1 MNMPTKPNRAGQ
13 QQNYVPQGNGDASGE
28 YADEATGSNIHFV
41 NFKKPDDDSP
51 LNTAKGRFTDIEESI
66 NYIGTSIK
74 NYETFRKEHKQEY
87 GNYYE
92 HDLDRINA
100 LHHSEIVK
108 DKSSIIKMANAYKA
122 AADKGKPYWI
132 VNDALYGG
140 KCCYFKATKKD
151 PDQKG
156 IIIQP
161 NVFRESSTSYGSTWF
176 HENGHLL
183 DNTFNDGQGN
193 YSSDYISKKYND
205 TLEHILDEEFKTYF
219 TKARK
224 QEIIDKIEALRDE
237 VYAYYGYDYRA
248 MEQQKKELN
257 AQILPYKQE
266 LKQKYD
272 ELQQKLDNHEI
283 DYWRYLSLRDSY
295 KTRYQNQTYALT
307 WKISRLISKDR
318 KADIEAEVAKK
329 VYQTYSTITDMYS
342 SLGRGRL
349 HPEYGGYHD
358 RKYWQSEKSK
368 RVKEFFAEAFSGK
381 TLDDT
386 HLAQLKEAF
395 PKSVE
400 IFEEI
405 YNELK

>member
-1 MNMPTKPNRAGQ
+1 MPTKPNRAGQ

-28 YADEATGSNIHFV
+28 YADEATGSNIHFT
-41 NFKKPDDDSP
+41 NFKKPDEDSP
-51 LNTAKGRFTDIEESI
+51 LNTKKSHFTDVKESVEYISSYIE
-66 NYIGTSIK
+66 
-74 NYETFRKEHKQEY
+74 NYETYREQNKSTMGFYSK
-87 GNYYE
+87 
-92 HDLDRINA
+92 HDLQKIAN
-100 LHHSEIVK
+100 LHNSDAVK
-108 DKSSIIKMANAYKA
+108 DKSSLVKMANAYKA

-132 VNDALYGG
+132 VNDAMYSGR
-140 KCCYFKATKKD
+140 CCYFKQIKGD

-156 IIIQP
+156 ILIQP
-161 NVFRESSTSYGSTWF
+161 NVFEEGSTVYGSTWF

-193 YSSDYISKKYND
+193 YSVEYVSKKYND
-205 TLEHILDEEFKTYF
+205 TLEHVLDDEFKTYF

-237 VYAYYGYDYRA
+237 VYAYYGYDYKA
-248 MEQQKKELN
+248 MEQQRKELN
-257 AQILPYKQE
+257 AAILPYKQE
-266 LKQKYD
+266 LKEKYA
-272 ELQQKLDNHEI
+272 ELENKLNSGEI
-283 DYWRYLSLRDSY
+283 DYWAYLRLRSSY
-295 KTRYQNQTYALT
+295 KARYQNQTNYIT
-307 WKISRLISKDR
+307 YKISRLISKDR
-318 KADIEAEVAKK
+318 KADIESEVARR
-329 VYQTYSTITDMYS
+329 VYQKYSTITDMYS
-342 SLGRGRL
+342 SLGKGRL

-358 RKYWQSEKSK
+358 KKYWQTEKSK

>member
-1 MNMPTKPNRAGQ
+1 MPTKPNRAGQ

-28 YADEATGSNIHFV
+28 YADEATGSNIHFT
-41 NFKKPDDDSP
+41 NFKKPDEDSP
-51 LNTAKGRFTDIEESI
+51 LNTKKSHFTDVTEATDYIAASI
-66 NYIGTSIK
+66 R
-74 NYETFRKEHKQEY
+74 NYESFRKEHKQEY
-87 GNYYE
+87 GHYWE
-92 HDLDRINA
+92 HDIGSINL
-100 LHHSEIVK
+100 LHDSDIVK
-108 DKSSIIKMANAYKA
+108 DKNSLIKMANAYKA
-122 AADKGKPYWI
+122 AADRGKPYWF
-132 VNDALYGG
+132 VNDAMYGG
-140 KCCYFKATKKD
+140 KCCYFTRAKSD

-161 NVFRESSTSYGSTWF
+161 NVFKEGSVVYGSTWF

-183 DNTFNDGQGN
+183 DNTFNEGQGH
-193 YSSDYISKKYND
+193 YSIDYVSKKYGD
-205 TLEHILDEEFKTYF
+205 TLEHVLDSEFKTYF
-219 TKARK
+219 TKERK
-224 QEIIDKIEALRDE
+224 QEIIDKIESLRNQ
-237 VYAYYGYDYRA
+237 VYESYGYNYQE
-248 MEQQKKELN
+248 MEQQRKELN
-257 AQILPYKQE
+257 AQLLPYKQE

-272 ELQQKLDNHEI
+272 ELQRMYDNNEI

-295 KTRYQNQTYALT
+295 KARYQNQTYAIT
-307 WKISRLISKDR
+307 WKISRLISKDS
-318 KADIEAEVAKK
+318 KATIEQEVANQVYKK
-329 VYQTYSTITDMYS
+329 YSTITDMYS

-381 TLDDT
+381 TLNDT

-405 YNELK
+405 YNDELR